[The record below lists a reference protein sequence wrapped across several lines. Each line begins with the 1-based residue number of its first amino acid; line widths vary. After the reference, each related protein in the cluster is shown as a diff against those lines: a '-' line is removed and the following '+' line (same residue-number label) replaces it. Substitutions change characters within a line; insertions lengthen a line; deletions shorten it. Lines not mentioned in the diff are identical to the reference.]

1 MPGASTNSQASARK
15 PVDGPFH
22 GKTDAGAI
30 VSEAKDSET
39 ISFYSNEAEAY
50 TTRGVAASNRQLH
63 AFMARLPSGGRVLEL
78 GCGAGQD
85 SQAMLAEGFDVTP
98 SDGTPE
104 MAAAAARRLGRAV
117 KVLLFEDI
125 EETDAYDGVWANAC
139 LLHVP
144 RAHLAGIIA
153 RVQRALRPRGVFYAS
168 FKAGEA
174 EGRDRFGRYYN
185 YPSPDWLADAYGDRG
200 WKGQIEITSRK
211 GSGYDGL
218 PTDWL
223 YVFATKA

>member
-1 MPGASTNSQASARK
+1 
-15 PVDGPFH
+15 
-22 GKTDAGAI
+22 

-39 ISFYSNEAEAY
+39 IKFYSNEAEAY
-50 TTRGVAASNRQLH
+50 TTRGVPASKRHLH
-63 AFMARLPSGGRVLEL
+63 TFMTRLPAGGRVLEL

-98 SDGTPE
+98 SDGTE
-104 MAAAAARRLGRAV
+104 AIAAAAAKRLGRAV

-144 RAHLAGIIA
+144 REHLPAIIA
-153 RVQRALRPRGVFYAS
+153 RVQRALVPGGVFYAS

-185 YPSPDWLADAYGDRG
+185 YPSPEWLAGAYGVRG
-200 WKGQIEITSRK
+200 WKGQIEITSDR

-223 YVFATKA
+223 YVFATKACAAGVVLRILRL

>member
-1 MPGASTNSQASARK
+1 M
-15 PVDGPFH
+15 
-22 GKTDAGAI
+22 
-30 VSEAKDSET
+30 SEAKDSET
-39 ISFYSNEAEAY
+39 IRFYSNEAEAY
-50 TTRGVAASNRQLH
+50 TTRGAPANNRHLH
-63 AFMARLPSGGRVLEL
+63 AFMARLPTGGHVLEL

-85 SQAMLAEGFDVTP
+85 SEAMLAEGFDVTP

-104 MAAAAARRLGRAV
+104 MAAAAAKRLGRAV

-144 RAHLAGIIA
+144 REHLAGIVE
-153 RVQRALRPRGVFYAS
+153 RVQRALKPGGVFYAS

-185 YPSPDWLADAYGDRG
+185 YPSPAWLAGAYGDRG
-200 WKGQIEITSRK
+200 WKGQIEITSNR

>member
-1 MPGASTNSQASARK
+1 M
-15 PVDGPFH
+15 
-22 GKTDAGAI
+22 
-30 VSEAKDSET
+30 SEAKDSET
-39 ISFYSNEAEAY
+39 IKFYSNEAEAY
-50 TTRGVAASNRQLH
+50 TTRGVPASKRHLH
-63 AFMARLPSGGRVLEL
+63 TFMTRLPAGGRVLEL

-85 SQAMLAEGFDVTP
+85 SEAMLAEGFDVTP
-98 SDGTPE
+98 SDGTE
-104 MAAAAARRLGRAV
+104 AIAAAAAKRLGRAV

-144 RAHLAGIIA
+144 REHLPAIIA
-153 RVQRALRPRGVFYAS
+153 RVQRALVPGGVFYAS

-185 YPSPDWLADAYGDRG
+185 YPSPEWLAGAYGVRG
-200 WKGQIEITSRK
+200 WKGQIEITSDR
-211 GSGYDGL
+211 GSGYNGL

>member
-1 MPGASTNSQASARK
+1 M
-15 PVDGPFH
+15 
-22 GKTDAGAI
+22 
-30 VSEAKDSET
+30 SEAKDSGT
-39 ISFYSNEAEAY
+39 IKFYSNEAEAY
-50 TTRGVAASNRQLH
+50 TTRGVPASKRHLH
-63 AFMARLPSGGRVLEL
+63 TFMTRLPAGGRVLEL

-85 SQAMLAEGFDVTP
+85 SEAMLAEGLDVTP
-98 SDGTPE
+98 SDGTE
-104 MAAAAARRLGRAV
+104 AIAAAAAKRLGRAV

-125 EETDAYDGVWANAC
+125 EETEAYDGVWANAC

-144 RAHLAGIIA
+144 REHLPAIIA
-153 RVQRALRPRGVFYAS
+153 RVQRALVPGGVFYAS

-185 YPSPDWLADAYGDRG
+185 YPSPEWLAGAYGVRG
-200 WKGQIEITSRK
+200 WKGQIEITSDR